1 MKEEKLSTG
10 PFSKSKKRER
20 KVSKGKGKET
30 RPGSCKNPPR
40 PRARAYAREVEV
52 GGQGRQRNVSR
63 YRVAGAAA
71 DELIDILGGNKGND
85 RGTWGYYCYHHDIE
99 TILEKAR
106 EIASRHRQGELKWPI
121 RAFQRWLQRSYGRV
135 GQ

>member
-1 MKEEKLSTG
+1 MKAGKLSTD
-10 PFSKSKKRER
+10 FEVMNKDKER
-20 KVSKGKGKET
+20 KLYKESKRNQYRGIFDT
-30 RPGSCKNPPR
+30 PPR
-40 PRARAYAREVEV
+40 PRARVRYAE
-52 GGQGRQRNVSR
+52 
-63 YRVAGAAA
+63 AGAAA
-71 DELIDILGGNKGND
+71 DELIAILGGKHKND

-135 GQ
+135 GA